1 MSVNKVTAFGEN
13 LIDLTEDTVTKDALI
28 KGVTAHDA
36 SGNSVTGTFD
46 TDKYLEKTGDA
57 SNTTAVF
64 SASEERAN
72 ISTGEK
78 LSVIFGKIAKFFS
91 DLKTVAFTG
100 KYSDL
105 SGTPSVVSETADGLC
120 PKNGGTTT
128 KFLRDD
134 GTYAVP
140 TSSVS
145 GLSTIEQVTAAAT
158 AGNVTAPVG
167 AGALAEVNSS
177 LTDQPTFEYDE
188 SGKITGYKTKIGG
201 ADTVFPF
208 KNGADVVWTNP
219 SPNAEM
225 KSTVTVNFDFTKYSH
240 IAISLKGHYS
250 QSNNS
255 LETQLFSTLHSGG
268 SLRPTSTNQNYSRTM
283 TFDKSNNTITI
294 KPNTSAGNYESYT
307 IPMRIWG
314 LNIDADFS
322 SI

>member
-1 MSVNKVTAFGEN
+1 MNEKGFVSEKRFVSKKN
-13 LIDLTEDTVTKDALI
+13 L
-28 KGVTAHDA
+28 
-36 SGNSVTGTFD
+36 S
-46 TDKYLEKTGDA
+46 
-57 SNTTAVF
+57 
-64 SASEERAN
+64 RAWRR
-72 ISTGEK
+72 
-78 LSVIFGKIAKFFS
+78 LFGKVLNSKEEIEAN
-91 DLKTVAFTG
+91 T
-100 KYSDL
+100 
-105 SGTPSVVSETADGLC
+105 SE
-120 PKNGGTTT
+120 NM
-128 KFLRDD
+128 
-134 GTYAVP
+134 
-140 TSSVS
+140 
-145 GLSTIEQVTAAAT
+145 I
-158 AGNVTAPVG
+158 
-167 AGALAEVNSS
+167 AGAEAVKEVYSS

-219 SPNAEM
+219 SPNTEM
-225 KSTVTVNFDFTKYSH
+225 KSAITVNFDFTKYSH

-283 TFDKSNNTITI
+283 IFDKSNNTITI

-307 IPMRIWG
+307 IPIRIWG

>member
-13 LIDLTEDTVTKDALI
+13 LIDLTEDTVTKDTLI
-28 KGVTAHDA
+28 KGVIAHDA

-46 TDKYLEKTGDA
+46 TDKYLEKAGDA

-64 SASEERAN
+64 SSSKERAN

-100 KYSDL
+100 NYNDL
-105 SGTPSVVSETADGLC
+105 SGTPSVVSKTADGLC

-140 TSSVS
+140 TSSVI
-145 GLSTIEQVTAAAT
+145 GLSTLEQVTAAAT

-177 LTDQPTFEYDE
+177 LKNENNESFNFGVKDGVRGFYTDPAR
-188 SGKITGYKTKIGG
+188 
-201 ADTVFPF
+201 ADDSFVPF
-208 KNGADVVWTNP
+208 KSDSGITYTKFNNR
-219 SPNAEM
+219 
-225 KSTVTVNFDFTKYSH
+225 KS
-240 IAISLKGHYS
+240 
-250 QSNNS
+250 
-255 LETQLFSTLHSGG
+255 
-268 SLRPTSTNQNYSRTM
+268 
-283 TFDKSNNTITI
+283 TITI
-294 KPNTSAGNYESYT
+294 KIQKNGDGIISTSTGTSCSNISINGEAIQADNLESFQADASYSGLSSMIFVLHNLKKGDVLTFYNGNQYGGFF
-307 IPMRIWG
+307 IM
-314 LNIDADFS
+314 
-322 SI
+322 

>member
-13 LIDLTEDTVTKDALI
+13 LIDLTEDTVTKDTLI

-57 SNTTAVF
+57 SNTTAAF
-64 SASEERAN
+64 SASKERAN

-177 LTDQPTFEYDE
+177 LQDSNTSE
-188 SGKITGYKTKIGG
+188 SFNFGSLNGVRGFFTSPSK
-201 ADTVFPF
+201 ADDSFVPF
-208 KNGADVVWTNP
+208 KSDSGITY
-219 SPNAEM
+219 
-225 KSTVTVNFDFTKYSH
+225 TKF
-240 IAISLKGHYS
+240 
-250 QSNNS
+250 NDRNS
-255 LETQLFSTLHSGG
+255 
-268 SLRPTSTNQNYSRTM
+268 
-283 TFDKSNNTITI
+283 TITI
-294 KPNTSAGNYESYT
+294 KISKDGDGIISTSTGTSCRNISINGEAIQADNLESFQADSGYSGLASMIFVLHNLKKGDVLTFYNGNQYGGFF
-307 IPMRIWG
+307 IM
-314 LNIDADFS
+314 
-322 SI
+322 

>member
-13 LIDLTEDTVTKDALI
+13 LIDLTEDTVTKDTLI

-36 SGNSVTGTFD
+36 SGNSVTGNFD

-64 SASEERAN
+64 SASKERTN

-100 KYSDL
+100 NYSDL
-105 SGTPSVVSETADGLC
+105 SGTPSVVSKTADGLC

-140 TSSVS
+140 TSSVI
-145 GLSTIEQVTAAAT
+145 GLSTLEQVTAAAT

-177 LTDQPTFEYDE
+177 LTNEDAETFNFGVKDGVRGFYTNP
-188 SGKITGYKTKIGG
+188 SR
-201 ADTVFPF
+201 ADDSFIPF
-208 KNGADVVWTNP
+208 KNNFTTIINIPYCYYATNSNMLALSVSSYKKIRISNVTTINNASIRIYKTTSLVANSAVLP
-219 SPNAEM
+219 SDA
-225 KSTVTVNFDFTKYSH
+225 V
-240 IAISLKGHYS
+240 
-250 QSNNS
+250 
-255 LETQLFSTLHSGG
+255 QLGSIGNGG
-268 SLRPTSTNQNYSRTM
+268 SE
-283 TFDKSNNTITI
+283 ITI
-294 KPNTSAGNYESYT
+294 NLTNVDYLLLYSSDAPTYT
-307 IPMRIWG
+307 NAHIE
-314 LNIDADFS
+314 LD
-322 SI
+322 

>member
-13 LIDLTEDTVTKDALI
+13 LIDLTEDTVTKDTLI
-28 KGVTAHDA
+28 KGVIAHDA

-46 TDKYLEKTGDA
+46 TDKYLEKAGDA

-64 SASEERAN
+64 SSSKERAN

-100 KYSDL
+100 NYNDL
-105 SGTPSVVSETADGLC
+105 SGTPSVVSKTADGLC

-140 TSSVS
+140 TSSVI
-145 GLSTIEQVTAAAT
+145 GLSTLEQVTAAAT

-177 LTDQPTFEYDE
+177 FAYDE
-188 SGKITGYKTKIGG
+188 NGIYGYRRKVDG
-201 ADTVFPF
+201 ADTVIPF
-208 KNGADVVWTNP
+208 SNRIKLTGYKIYTTSSD
-219 SPNAEM
+219 NARN
-225 KSTVTVNFDFTKYSH
+225 VTVDVLKDGYVQLYCVPITKMS
-240 IAISLKGHYS
+240 SLTHNGHYACLYIN
-250 QSNNS
+250 QVIQENIFTDSNICFS
-255 LETQLFSTLHSGG
+255 DIVEVKSGDILKLFL
-268 SLRPTSTNQNYSRTM
+268 PAYYTSTGKTNGYLM
-283 TFDKSNNTITI
+283 
-294 KPNTSAGNYESYT
+294 YT
-307 IPMRIWG
+307 EGVI
-314 LNIDADFS
+314 
-322 SI
+322 

>member
-1 MSVNKVTAFGEN
+1 MNEKGFVSEKRFVSKKN
-13 LIDLTEDTVTKDALI
+13 L
-28 KGVTAHDA
+28 
-36 SGNSVTGTFD
+36 S
-46 TDKYLEKTGDA
+46 
-57 SNTTAVF
+57 
-64 SASEERAN
+64 RAWRR
-72 ISTGEK
+72 
-78 LSVIFGKIAKFFS
+78 LFGKVLNSKEEIEAN
-91 DLKTVAFTG
+91 T
-100 KYSDL
+100 
-105 SGTPSVVSETADGLC
+105 SE
-120 PKNGGTTT
+120 NM
-128 KFLRDD
+128 
-134 GTYAVP
+134 
-140 TSSVS
+140 
-145 GLSTIEQVTAAAT
+145 I
-158 AGNVTAPVG
+158 
-167 AGALAEVNSS
+167 AGAEAVKEVYSS

-219 SPNAEM
+219 SPKAEM

-268 SLRPTSTNQNYSRTM
+268 SLRPISVNQNYSRTM
-283 TFDKSNNTITI
+283 TFDKSNNTIII

-307 IPMRIWG
+307 IPIRIWG

>member
-1 MSVNKVTAFGEN
+1 MNEKGFVSEKRFVSKKN
-13 LIDLTEDTVTKDALI
+13 L
-28 KGVTAHDA
+28 
-36 SGNSVTGTFD
+36 S
-46 TDKYLEKTGDA
+46 
-57 SNTTAVF
+57 
-64 SASEERAN
+64 RAWRR
-72 ISTGEK
+72 
-78 LSVIFGKIAKFFS
+78 LFGKVLNSKEEIEAN
-91 DLKTVAFTG
+91 T
-100 KYSDL
+100 
-105 SGTPSVVSETADGLC
+105 SE
-120 PKNGGTTT
+120 NM
-128 KFLRDD
+128 
-134 GTYAVP
+134 
-140 TSSVS
+140 
-145 GLSTIEQVTAAAT
+145 I
-158 AGNVTAPVG
+158 
-167 AGALAEVNSS
+167 AGAEAVKEVYSS

-219 SPNAEM
+219 SPNTEM
-225 KSTVTVNFDFTKYSH
+225 KSAITVNFDFTKYSH

-255 LETQLFSTLHSGG
+255 LETQLFSTLHSSG
-268 SLRPTSTNQNYSRTM
+268 SIRPTSTNQNYSRTM

>member
-13 LIDLTEDTVTKDALI
+13 LIDLTEDTVTKDTLI

-46 TDKYLEKTGDA
+46 TDKYLEKAGDA

-64 SASEERAN
+64 SASKERAN

-100 KYSDL
+100 NYSDL
-105 SGTPSVVSETADGLC
+105 SGTPSVVSKTADGLC

-140 TSSVS
+140 TSSVI
-145 GLSTIEQVTAAAT
+145 GLSTLEQVTAAAT

-177 LTDQPTFEYDE
+177 LVSNIYVGSDGKLHKVQGGADSVLPFSSGYQKVSGKFTTVANNWVNINLGFKPKILFITCGVLYDE
-188 SGKITGYKTKIGG
+188 SISEKKYVFGGTTSSELPFIDLGSYYSSYSKAGIDITDVGFKFHL
-201 ADTVFPF
+201 DT
-208 KNGADVVWTNP
+208 
-219 SPNAEM
+219 S
-225 KSTVTVNFDFTKYSH
+225 NFTYNY
-240 IAISLKGHYS
+240 IA
-250 QSNNS
+250 
-255 LETQLFSTLHSGG
+255 LH
-268 SLRPTSTNQNYSRTM
+268 
-283 TFDKSNNTITI
+283 
-294 KPNTSAGNYESYT
+294 
-307 IPMRIWG
+307 
-314 LNIDADFS
+314 
-322 SI
+322 